1 MARNLGIDIGSSSIK
16 IVEVDSNGV
25 VERQGVYSNPTGK
38 NISIMTNTERIALT
52 DVIRKGL
59 QELGVKSKS
68 ALVSIPES
76 LTYSKV
82 MKFPKMS
89 TPELATAIKWEVDQ
103 SVPFPPNEIEMSW
116 ALMPNLSSV
125 QSEQMFSYVVAVPG
139 KVSETYVQLF
149 DLLELEIV
157 RLENESPSLQR
168 SASSFVPSGGHGM
181 LLNMGYSGTNILLC
195 SADAIVS
202 SYYFSVGGNA
212 ITKLVSDTFGITADQ
227 AENYKRTYGLLSD
240 QLDGKMLTALKPVFD
255 NLVLEMKKMLI
266 AFKNDFG
273 EMKEFRILLSG
284 GGSYTPGLSSYIST
298 AMGGVEVSLANVF
311 EGHVSDQSVAP
322 YGPIHVVSYGL
333 TK

>member
-16 IVEVDSNGV
+16 IVEVDSSGMI
-25 VERQGVYSNPTGK
+25 ERQGVFSNPSGK
-38 NISIMTNTERIALT
+38 NISIMTNTERISLT
-52 DVIRKGL
+52 DVIKKGI
-59 QELGVKSKS
+59 QELGIKSRS

-116 ALMPNLSSV
+116 ALMPNPSNSPTD
-125 QSEQMFSYVVAVPG
+125 QMFAYVVAVPG
-139 KVSETYVQLF
+139 KISETYVQLF
-149 DLLELEIV
+149 DLLEMEIV

-168 SASSFVPSGGHGM
+168 SASAFVPEGGYGI

-195 SADAIVS
+195 SSESIIS

-212 ITKLVSDTFGITADQ
+212 ITKLISDTFGITADQ
-227 AENYKRTYGLLSD
+227 AENYKRTYGLLAD
-240 QLDGKMLTALKPVFD
+240 QLDGKMLNALKPVFD

-273 EMKEFRILLSG
+273 EMKEFRVLLSG

-311 EGHVSDQSVAP
+311 EGHVSDQAILP
-322 YGPIHVVSYGL
+322 YGPIHIVSYGL